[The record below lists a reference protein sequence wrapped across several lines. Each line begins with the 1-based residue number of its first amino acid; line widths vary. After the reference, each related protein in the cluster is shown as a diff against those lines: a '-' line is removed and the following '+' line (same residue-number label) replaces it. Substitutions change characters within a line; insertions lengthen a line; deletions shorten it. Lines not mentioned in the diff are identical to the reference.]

1 MPGLNLT
8 REEAAARADVIRV
21 LHYDIALDLTTGASD
36 FASKTRIEFEA
47 TEGAATF
54 ADLVSTNVRSIRLN
68 GEELGAGV
76 HQDHRIALSALRA
89 SNVLEVDAD
98 CQYMHTG
105 EGLHRFTDPA
115 DGKDYCYSQFEVP
128 DARRVYTTFEQPD
141 LKATFTLEV
150 TAPAGWRVFSNA
162 PTPDPE
168 KVGERWIYR
177 FAETERMS
185 TYITAIVAGPY
196 EGVKDSLV
204 STDGRTIDLGVWC
217 RASLLDNLDADRIL
231 DVTRKGF
238 AFFEK
243 QYGIA
248 YPFTKYDQ
256 IFVPEYNAGA
266 MENAGCV
273 TFRDAY
279 VFRARPTSAQLETR
293 ANTILHELAHM
304 WFGDLVTMKWWN
316 DLWLNESF
324 AEFMSHLALAE
335 GTEYVDA
342 WTGFMLRKDWGLR
355 QDQLPTTHPITA
367 EIRDLA
373 DVEVNFD
380 GITYA
385 KGASVLRQLVSYV
398 GRDAFF
404 QGLHEYLTAHS
415 YANATLAD
423 LLGELEKASGRDLAA
438 WSKVWLEEA
447 GVTLLRPEISLD
459 EDGTVRE
466 LAVLQESFS
475 EGSSLRPHRM
485 AVAGYSLRDG
495 ALVQDFREEL
505 DVDGARTLVPSAA
518 GRTRSD
524 LVLLNDGDLA
534 YAKIRMDEE
543 SLSFATKNIALITD
557 SLTRGVVMASAWDM
571 TRDGE
576 MPAGDYLRLALA
588 AIPGETNMSMLQ
600 LTLRHVE
607 EAVRTFVCPKAR
619 PASLAEV
626 GRVLLLL
633 ARTAASGSDAQNM
646 LIRAAARGA
655 IGEAEL
661 ASIQAL
667 YTGADTLQ
675 GLDLDLDCRWS
686 LLTALVR
693 GELAGEAE
701 IAALEAEDGT
711 MTGRQNAAAAR
722 AAVASGDVKRS
733 VFEAVMRDQSIPNDT
748 RWAMVSGFWA
758 QARTAPELYVPF
770 VDDYFDGLERVW
782 AENTFHTAEDIVTL
796 MFPTDIAG
804 YAEGVDVEG
813 AGAAWMAEHP
823 GVSQALVR
831 IVRERI
837 DVARRQRAAQAR
849 DAEAQFAP
857 ADR

>member
-8 REEAAARADVIRV
+8 RDEAAERAAVIHSV
-21 LHYDIALDLTTGASD
+21 LRYEIELDLTTGSEV
-36 FASKTRIEFEA
+36 FGSRTRIEFEA
-47 TEGAATF
+47 TPGASTF
-54 ADLVSTNVRSIRLN
+54 ADLVSNNVRSIRLN
-68 GEELGAGV
+68 GDELGAGV
-76 HQDHRIALSALRA
+76 HVDNRIALTGLAEH
-89 SNVLEVDAD
+89 NVLDVDAD
-98 CQYMHTG
+98 CLYMHTG

-141 LKATFTLEV
+141 LKSTFTFTV
-150 TAPAGWRVFSNA
+150 TAPAGWLVFSNA
-162 PTPDPE
+162 PTPEPE
-168 KVGERWIYR
+168 VEGERWIYR

-204 STDGRTIDLGVWC
+204 SSDGRTIDLGVYC
-217 RASLLDNLDADRIL
+217 RASLLEHLDADRII

-256 IFVPEYNAGA
+256 LFVPEYNAGA

-279 VFRARPTSAQLETR
+279 VFRTRPTEAQLETR

-404 QGLHEYLTAHS
+404 AGLHEYLTAHS

-423 LLGELEKASGRDLAA
+423 LLGELEKASGRDLSA
-438 WSKVWLEEA
+438 WSTVWLEEA
-447 GVTLLRPEISLD
+447 GVTLLRPSIEVD
-459 EDGTVRE
+459 EAGVVRE
-466 LAVLQESFS
+466 LAILQEPFS
-475 EGSSLRPHRM
+475 EGASLRPHRM
-485 AVAGYSLRDG
+485 AVAGYSLDESG
-495 ALVQDFREEL
+495 ALALDFREEL
-505 DVDGARTLVPSAA
+505 DVDGERTVVPEAA
-518 GRTRSD
+518 GRRRSD
-524 LVLLNDGDLA
+524 LVLVNDGDLA

-543 SLSFATKNIALITD
+543 SLVFATRNIASITD

-576 MPAGDYLRLALA
+576 MAARDYLDLALA
-588 AIPGETNMSMLQ
+588 AVPDESNMQ
-600 LTLRHVE
+600 LLELTIRHIE
-607 EAVRTFVCPKAR
+607 EAVRTFVSPAER
-619 PASLAEV
+619 PEALAKV
-626 GRVLLLL
+626 GRTLLLL
-633 ARTAASGSDAQNM
+633 ARTAAAASDSQTM
-646 LIRAAARGA
+646 LVRAAARGA
-655 IGEAEL
+655 STADEFEAIRRLYAGEE
-661 ASIQAL
+661 
-667 YTGADTLQ
+667 TLE
-675 GLDLDLDCRWS
+675 GLDLDLDCRWA
-686 LLTALVR
+686 LLTAMVR
-693 GELAGEAE
+693 GGVAGEAE

-711 MTGRQNAAAAR
+711 MTGHQNAAAAR
-722 AAVASGDVKRS
+722 AGVAEEAVKRA
-733 VFEAVMRDQSIPNDT
+733 VFDAVMTDQSIPNDT

-758 QARTAPELYVPF
+758 QARTAPDMYEPF
-770 VDDYFDGLERVW
+770 VAEYFDMLERVW

-796 MFPTDIAG
+796 MFPSLIAG
-804 YAEGVDVEG
+804 YAEGVDLVERG
-813 AGAAWMAEHP
+813 EAWIASHP
-823 GVSQALVR
+823 QVSAALVR
-831 IVRERI
+831 ILRERI
-837 DVARRQRAAQAR
+837 DVARRQVAAQAV
-849 DAEAQFAP
+849 DA
-857 ADR
+857 